1 MDGLRNLFV
10 ESEPLLVFVV
20 IGLGYIAGQIKVFGF
35 KLGIAAVL
43 FIGLFFGAWRPEGAP
58 PLLIAPEIAE
68 LGLIIFVYIVGL
80 SSGPGFFASLQKRGV
95 RLNIAIALGLFLG
108 AVLTFIGGWLLHL
121 PPGQSAGVY
130 AGGLTNTPALAGL
143 TEFLKNSGAGHIH
156 DPPVGYT
163 IAYPFG
169 VIGGILMC
177 YLFFRIYRTKHR
189 GEVSVSVTGE
199 DIAHMVI
206 VKNFEVVNPDLFG
219 KPIGALRV
227 RDKTG
232 VTISRVRQGS
242 NVIVPTKYTVLN
254 KGDIV
259 VTVGTPGAV
268 EKARDYF
275 GADTTEHPEF
285 STHIDSR
292 RFVVSRREVVGKKIS
307 ELDIDRKFNAQI
319 TRIRRVDVEIIP
331 KPDMAIE
338 IGDRLMV
345 VMPVDKINEVTQ
357 FFGDSLRGVSEP
369 DYTAM
374 TIGISLGVLLGM
386 TPIPIPGGNYIRL
399 GFAGGPLI
407 VGLILGRR
415 GRTGPF
421 LWSMSMESSQALRYM
436 GLLLFLAGTGVRA
449 GSEFFR
455 SLSITGAQIFLL
467 GFITTTLTSL
477 ITLILLRYYA
487 RATVAQTI
495 GATAGMQTQVATIVS
510 LDEIART
517 NESFI
522 AYATVYPV
530 SMIGKIL
537 FAQFLYIAAYNLL

>member
-1 MDGLRNLFV
+1 MDGLRNLFI

-20 IGLGYIAGQIKVFGF
+20 IGLGYLAGQIKILGF

-43 FIGLFFGAWRPEGAP
+43 FVGLFFGAWRPEGAP
-58 PLLIAPEIAE
+58 PLIIAPEIAE

-80 SSGPGFFASLQKRGV
+80 SSGPGFFASFQKRGV
-95 RLNIAIALGLFLG
+95 RLNISITLGLFLG
-108 AVLTFIGGWLLHL
+108 AIITFIVGWFLHL
-121 PPGQSAGVY
+121 PAGQSAGVY
-130 AGGLTNTPALAGL
+130 AGGLTNTPSLAGL
-143 TEFLKNSGAGHIH
+143 TEFIKNSGAGSIH

-169 VIGGILMC
+169 VIGGILIC
-177 YLFFRIYRTKHR
+177 YLFFRIYRTQNLK
-189 GEVSVSVTGE
+189 EDSISDMGE
-199 DIAHMVI
+199 DVAHTVV
-206 VKNFEVVNPDLFG
+206 VKNFEVTNPELFG

-242 NVIVPTKYTVLN
+242 SVIVPTKYTVLN

-268 EKARDYF
+268 KKARDFF
-275 GADTTEHPEF
+275 GAETTEHPEF
-285 STHIDSR
+285 STNIDSR
-292 RFVVSRREVVGKKIS
+292 RFVVSRRELVGKKIGEL
-307 ELDIDRKFNAQI
+307 ELDQKFNAQI

-345 VMPVDKINEVTQ
+345 VMPVDKIKEVTE

-374 TIGISLGVLLGM
+374 TLGMSLGVLLGM

-421 LWSMSMESSQALRYM
+421 LWSMSMESSQALRYI

-455 SLSITGAQIFLL
+455 SLSMTGAQIFLL
-467 GFITTTLTSL
+467 GVITTTLTSL

-487 RATVAQTI
+487 RATIAQSI

-510 LDEIART
+510 IDEIARR

-537 FAQFLYIAAYNLL
+537 FAQLLYIVAYNIL